1 VVDVGFSSI
10 TTVLTIT
17 ADLWEFT
24 WVVSWSISVTHRGSV
39 GNTLFTTV
47 GMVFWATPVITVEG
61 LSFTSGVVVAACWV
75 VVSSLAAVKIMAGA
89 AVTFSNTL
97 SRVVSLTSDITGEA
111 FVTTLSIVFVN
122 PGVDLIDLLFH
133 FCVVLNNFHKE

>member
-1 VVDVGFSSI
+1 
-10 TTVLTIT
+10 
-17 ADLWEFT
+17 
-24 WVVSWSISVTHRGSV
+24 
-39 GNTLFTTV
+39 
-47 GMVFWATPVITVEG
+47 MVFWAAPVITVKG

-75 VVSSLAAVKIMAGA
+75 VVSSMAAVKIVAGA

-111 FVTTLSIVFVN
+111 FVTTLSVVFVN

-133 FCVVLNNFHKE
+133 FCVVLNDLHEEGSTVFTVSFILPELSNFGFSILGDLFNAEGIFI